1 MINKQSVQSG
11 YIMVLTLTLISL
23 ASLILAIIFQKSTIF
38 SPFAKLSVDRQH
50 ARTLAQS
57 GIGIAIS
64 QLAQKKEPP
73 KEKTEDENTKKN
85 KKDESDTKK
94 LFTELLPVLNQWQEF
109 RLTQEAD
116 QIDGV
121 IKICI
126 MSEEGKININEIFDF
141 ENKKIKG
148 APKKESKE
156 IKTSEKDKK
165 AKDKAEKG
173 RTQKKEIDWHKPLEI
188 IFKALEQKT
197 GQKDLLKQIEQFL
210 QKQEKPI
217 NDVTQLLEIKSFLFF
232 KDHRYYQPPSQK
244 QQDKEKERP
253 LFLTDLFT
261 THSKNGAI
269 NPWLLSDSL
278 RSVLG
283 EPRALIGD
291 AKERVQQ
298 TKEWLAEFK
307 DRVSWQNDW
316 KQQAGKMLKKISP
329 EMQKI
334 LFPVFAESLDPT
346 VFSVLA
352 SATINDVTQQLF
364 VILERTKGS
373 QNDKT
378 LYDINIRRFYWV

>member
-1 MINKQSVQSG
+1 MMNKQSVQSG

-23 ASLILAIIFQKSTIF
+23 ASLILAILFQRSTIF

-73 KEKTEDENTKKN
+73 EEKTDVEVTKKEKKG
-85 KKDESDTKK
+85 ESDTKK
-94 LFTELLPVLNQWQEF
+94 LFEELLPVLNQWQEF
-109 RLTQEAD
+109 HLTQEAD

-141 ENKKIKG
+141 ENKQIKG

-165 AKDKAEKG
+165 TKDKTEKG
-173 RTQKKEIDWHKPLEI
+173 RTQKKEINWYKPLEI

-210 QKQEKPI
+210 QKQKKPI

-244 QQDKEKERP
+244 QQNVKERP

-261 THSKNGAI
+261 THTKDGAI

-278 RSVLG
+278 RGVLD
-283 EPRALIGD
+283 EPRAQISD
-291 AKERVQQ
+291 AKEHVQQ

-307 DRVSWQNDW
+307 EKVSWQNDW

-329 EMQKI
+329 ETQKV
-334 LFPVFAESLDPT
+334 LFPIFAESLDPK